1 MCVCVWIL
9 NAYSPTHAPT
19 LFCVTIGAA
28 ICVIIGMFTFGGG
41 MGDDTVKLVC
51 GADADQF
58 ERGDCDLGYSSGLA
72 VATFVLCL
80 ISAIM
85 SIYVKPVEE
94 QIA

>member
-1 MCVCVWIL
+1 
-9 NAYSPTHAPT
+9 
-19 LFCVTIGAA
+19 
-28 ICVIIGMFTFGGG
+28 
-41 MGDDTVKLVC
+41 MGDDVVKLVC